1 MRTGQGSWNWGI
13 TRESKHPEA
22 AMAFLEFLLQTDQVL
37 AMANANGAVPGT
49 RAAISRSELYGPGRP
64 LRLFV
69 EQLREGFAVPRPR
82 TPAYPIISSA
92 FERAFR
98 RIRNGAD
105 VKKALDEAA
114 AVIDQDIQDNQ
125 GYPDVTELDG
135 ANQVAR

>member
-1 MRTGQGSWNWGI
+1 
-13 TRESKHPEA
+13 
-22 AMAFLEFLLQTDQVL
+22 MAFLEFLLQTDQVL

-82 TPAYPIISSA
+82 SPAYPIISSA